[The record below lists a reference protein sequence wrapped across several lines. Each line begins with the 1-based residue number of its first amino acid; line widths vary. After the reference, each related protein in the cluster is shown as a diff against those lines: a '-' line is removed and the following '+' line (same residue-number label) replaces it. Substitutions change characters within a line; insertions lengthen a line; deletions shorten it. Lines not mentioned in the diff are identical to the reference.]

1 MKAELITIGDE
12 ILIGQIVN
20 TNAVFLAK
28 ALNKI
33 GIEVTQITSISD
45 ESTAIVEA
53 LEDSYER
60 AELVILTGGL
70 GPTKDDLTKHTLCT
84 YFNDTLVENKEILA
98 HIEEIFEKYVI
109 TPINNQNR
117 QQALLPSKAKILKNQ
132 HGTASGMW
140 FEREGQVIISLP
152 GVPFE
157 MKALMTHEV
166 LPALKAHFSRP
177 FIIHKTVM
185 TYGLGESAI
194 AERIE
199 DWENALPQDIKL
211 AYLPNLGRVR
221 LRLSGIGQEEA
232 ILEQRIDSELEKLL
246 PLIKDIFVGYE
257 DASSFEDQ
265 IQRQFIDQ
273 QQTLAV
279 AESCTGGEIAARL
292 TKIPG
297 ASAYF
302 KGGAVVYHTQSK
314 TEVLGVSKAL
324 IDKHSVVS
332 QEVAEAMAVKVRK
345 KFNTSVG
352 LATTGNAGPAKGDS
366 EAEIG
371 TVWIAIATENKVWS
385 EQFLFGKHRQRV
397 MGKAVNKALELV
409 YKEVLLNR

>member
-20 TNAVFLAK
+20 TNSVFLAK
-28 ALNKI
+28 VLNKI
-33 GIEVTQITSISD
+33 GIEIAQITSISD
-45 ESTAIVEA
+45 ERTAITKA
-53 LEDSYER
+53 LDASSER

-70 GPTKDDLTKHTLCT
+70 GPTKDDITKHTLCS
-84 YFNDTLVENKEILA
+84 YFDDTLVENKEILA
-98 HIEEIFEKYVI
+98 HIEEIFEKYVT
-109 TPINNQNR
+109 TPINDQNR

-140 FEREGQVIISLP
+140 FEKEGQVIISLP

-166 LPALKAHFSRP
+166 LPALKDHFSRP
-177 FIIHKTVM
+177 FIIHKTVL

-194 AERIE
+194 AQRIE

-221 LRLSGIGQEEA
+221 LRLSGKGEVEA
-232 ILEQRIDSELEKLL
+232 ELEQRIDSKIEKLL
-246 PLIKDIFVGYE
+246 PLIKDIFVG
-257 DASSFEDQ
+257 FEDTSPFEEQ
-265 IQRQFIDQ
+265 IQTQFIDQ

-314 TEVLGVSKAL
+314 SEVLGVSEK
-324 IDKHSVVS
+324 IIRKHTVVS
-332 QEVAEAMAVKVRK
+332 QEVAEAMAVQVRN
-345 KFNTSVG
+345 KFGASVG
-352 LATTGNAGPAKGDS
+352 LATTGNAGPSKGDS
-366 EAEIG
+366 DAEVG
-371 TVWIAIATENKVWS
+371 TVWIAIATKDRVLS

-397 MGKAVNKALELV
+397 VGKAVNKALEMV
-409 YKEVLLNR
+409 YKELI

>member
-20 TNAVFLAK
+20 TNSVFLAK
-28 ALNKI
+28 VLNKI
-33 GIEVTQITSISD
+33 GIEIAQITSISD
-45 ESTAIVEA
+45 ERTAITKA
-53 LEDSYER
+53 LDASSER

-70 GPTKDDLTKHTLCT
+70 GPTKDDITKHTLSS
-84 YFNDTLVENKEILA
+84 YFDDTLVENKEILA
-98 HIEEIFEKYVI
+98 HIEEIFEKYVN
-109 TPINNQNR
+109 TPINDQNR

-140 FEREGQVIISLP
+140 FEKERQVIISLP

-166 LPALKAHFSRP
+166 LPALKDHFSRP
-177 FIIHKTVM
+177 FIIHKTVL

-194 AERIE
+194 AQRIE

-221 LRLSGIGQEEA
+221 LRLSGKGEVEA
-232 ILEQRIDSELEKLL
+232 ELEQRIDSEIEKLL
-246 PLIKDIFVGYE
+246 PLIKDIFVG
-257 DASSFEDQ
+257 FEDTSPFEEQ
-265 IQRQFIDQ
+265 IQTQFIDQ

-314 TEVLGVSKAL
+314 SEVLGVSEE
-324 IDKHSVVS
+324 IIRKHTVVS
-332 QEVAEAMAVKVRK
+332 QEVAEAMAVQVRN
-345 KFNTSVG
+345 KFGTSVG
-352 LATTGNAGPAKGDS
+352 LATTGNAGPSKGDS
-366 EAEIG
+366 DAEVG
-371 TVWIAIATENKVWS
+371 TVWIAIATKDRVLS

-397 MGKAVNKALELV
+397 MGKAVNKALEMV

>member
-20 TNAVFLAK
+20 TNSVFLAK
-28 ALNKI
+28 VLNKI
-33 GIEVTQITSISD
+33 GIEIAQITSISD
-45 ESTAIVEA
+45 ERTAITKA
-53 LEDSYER
+53 LDASSER

-70 GPTKDDLTKHTLCT
+70 GPTKDDITKHALCS
-84 YFNDTLVENKEILA
+84 YFDDTLVENKEILA
-98 HIEEIFEKYVI
+98 HIEEIFEKYVT
-109 TPINNQNR
+109 TPINDQNR

-140 FEREGQVIISLP
+140 FEKEGQVIISLP

-166 LPALKAHFSRP
+166 LPALKDHFSRP
-177 FIIHKTVM
+177 FIIHKTVL

-194 AERIE
+194 AQRIE
-199 DWENALPQDIKL
+199 DWENTLPQDIKL

-221 LRLSGIGQEEA
+221 LRLSGKGEVEA
-232 ILEQRIDSELEKLL
+232 ELEQRIDSEIEKLL
-246 PLIKDIFVGYE
+246 PLIKDIFVG
-257 DASSFEDQ
+257 FEDTSPFEEQ
-265 IQRQFIDQ
+265 IQTQFIDQ

-314 TEVLGVSKAL
+314 SEVLGVSEEIIRKYT
-324 IDKHSVVS
+324 VVS
-332 QEVAEAMAVKVRK
+332 QEVAEAMAVQVRN
-345 KFNTSVG
+345 KFGASVG
-352 LATTGNAGPAKGDS
+352 LATTGNAGPSKGDS
-366 EAEIG
+366 DAEVG
-371 TVWIAIATENKVWS
+371 TVWIAIATKDRVLS

-397 MGKAVNKALELV
+397 VGKAVNKALEMV
-409 YKEVLLNR
+409 YKELI

>member
-20 TNAVFLAK
+20 TNSVFLAK
-28 ALNKI
+28 VLNKI
-33 GIEVTQITSISD
+33 GIEIAQITSISD
-45 ESTAIVEA
+45 ERTAITKA
-53 LEDSYER
+53 LDASSER

-70 GPTKDDLTKHTLCT
+70 GPTKDDITKHTLCS
-84 YFNDTLVENKEILA
+84 YFDDTLVENKEILA
-98 HIEEIFEKYVI
+98 HIEEIFEKYVT
-109 TPINNQNR
+109 TPINDQNR

-140 FEREGQVIISLP
+140 FEKERQVIISLP

-166 LPALKAHFSRP
+166 LPALKDHFSRP
-177 FIIHKTVM
+177 FIIHKTVL

-194 AERIE
+194 AQRIE

-221 LRLSGIGQEEA
+221 LRLSGKGEVEA
-232 ILEQRIDSELEKLL
+232 ELEQRIDSEIEKLL
-246 PLIKDIFVGYE
+246 PLIKDIFVG
-257 DASSFEDQ
+257 FEDTSPFEEQ
-265 IQRQFIDQ
+265 IQTQFIDQ

-314 TEVLGVSKAL
+314 SEVLGVSEK
-324 IDKHSVVS
+324 IIRKHTVVS
-332 QEVAEAMAVKVRK
+332 QEVAEAMAVQVRN
-345 KFNTSVG
+345 KFGASVG
-352 LATTGNAGPAKGDS
+352 LATTGNAGPSKGDS
-366 EAEIG
+366 DAEVG
-371 TVWIAIATENKVWS
+371 TVWIAIATKDRVLS

-397 MGKAVNKALELV
+397 VGKAVNKALEMV

>member
-20 TNAVFLAK
+20 TNSVFLAK
-28 ALNKI
+28 VLNKI
-33 GIEVTQITSISD
+33 GIEIAQITSISD
-45 ESTAIVEA
+45 ERTAITKA
-53 LEDSYER
+53 LDASSER

-70 GPTKDDLTKHTLCT
+70 GPTKDDITKHTLCS
-84 YFNDTLVENKEILA
+84 YFDDTLVENKEILA
-98 HIEEIFEKYVI
+98 HIEEIFEKYVT
-109 TPINNQNR
+109 TPINDQNR

-140 FEREGQVIISLP
+140 FEKERQVIISLP

-166 LPALKAHFSRP
+166 LPALKDHFSRP
-177 FIIHKTVM
+177 FIIHKTVL

-194 AERIE
+194 AQRIE

-221 LRLSGIGQEEA
+221 LRLSGKGEVEA
-232 ILEQRIDSELEKLL
+232 ELEQRIDSEIENLL
-246 PLIKDIFVGYE
+246 PLIKDIFVG
-257 DASSFEDQ
+257 FEDTSPFEEQ
-265 IQRQFIDQ
+265 IQTQFIDQ

-314 TEVLGVSKAL
+314 SEVLGVSEK
-324 IDKHSVVS
+324 IIRKHTVVS
-332 QEVAEAMAVKVRK
+332 QEVAEAMAVQVRN
-345 KFNTSVG
+345 KFGASVG
-352 LATTGNAGPAKGDS
+352 LATTGNAGPSKGDS
-366 EAEIG
+366 DAEVG
-371 TVWIAIATENKVWS
+371 TVWIAIATKERVLS
-385 EQFLFGKHRQRV
+385 EQFFFGKHRQRV
-397 MGKAVNKALELV
+397 VGKAVNKALEMV
-409 YKEVLLNR
+409 YKELI

>member
-20 TNAVFLAK
+20 TNSVFLAK
-28 ALNKI
+28 VLNKI
-33 GIEVTQITSISD
+33 GIEIAQITSISD
-45 ESTAIVEA
+45 ERTAITKA
-53 LEDSYER
+53 LDASSER

-70 GPTKDDLTKHTLCT
+70 GPTKDDITKHTLCS
-84 YFNDTLVENKEILA
+84 YFDDTLVENKEILA
-98 HIEEIFEKYVI
+98 HIEEIFEKYVT
-109 TPINNQNR
+109 TPINDQNR

-140 FEREGQVIISLP
+140 FEKERQVIISLP

-166 LPALKAHFSRP
+166 LPALKDHFSRP
-177 FIIHKTVM
+177 FIIHKTVL

-194 AERIE
+194 AQRIE

-221 LRLSGIGQEEA
+221 LRLSGKGEVEA
-232 ILEQRIDSELEKLL
+232 ELEQRIDSEIEKLL
-246 PLIKDIFVGYE
+246 PLIKDIFVG
-257 DASSFEDQ
+257 FEDTSPFEEQ
-265 IQRQFIDQ
+265 IQTQFIDQ

-302 KGGAVVYHTQSK
+302 KGGAVVYHMQSK
-314 TEVLGVSKAL
+314 SEVLGVSEE
-324 IDKHSVVS
+324 IIQKHTVVS
-332 QEVAEAMAVKVRK
+332 QEVAEAMAVQVRN
-345 KFNTSVG
+345 KFGASVG
-352 LATTGNAGPAKGDS
+352 LATTGNAGPSKGDS
-366 EAEIG
+366 DAEVG
-371 TVWIAIATENKVWS
+371 TVWIAIATKDRVLS

-397 MGKAVNKALELV
+397 VGKAVNKALEMV
-409 YKEVLLNR
+409 YKEVI

>member
-20 TNAVFLAK
+20 TNSVFLAK
-28 ALNKI
+28 VLNKI
-33 GIEVTQITSISD
+33 GIEIAQITSISD
-45 ESTAIVEA
+45 ERTAITKA
-53 LEDSYER
+53 LDASSER

-70 GPTKDDLTKHTLCT
+70 GPTKDDITKHTLCS

-98 HIEEIFEKYVI
+98 HIEEIFEKYVT
-109 TPINNQNR
+109 TPINDQNR

-140 FEREGQVIISLP
+140 FEKDGQVIISLP

-166 LPALKAHFSRP
+166 LPALKDHFSRP
-177 FIIHKTVM
+177 FIIHKTVL

-194 AERIE
+194 AQRIE

-221 LRLSGIGQEEA
+221 LRLSGKGEVEA
-232 ILEQRIDSELEKLL
+232 ELEQRIDSEIEKLL
-246 PLIKDIFVGYE
+246 PLIKDIFVG
-257 DASSFEDQ
+257 FEDTSPFEEQ
-265 IQRQFIDQ
+265 IQTQFIDQ

-314 TEVLGVSKAL
+314 SEVLGVSEE
-324 IDKHSVVS
+324 IIRKHTVVS
-332 QEVAEAMAVKVRK
+332 QEVAEAMAVQVRN
-345 KFNTSVG
+345 KFGTSVG
-352 LATTGNAGPAKGDS
+352 LATTGNAGPSKGDS
-366 EAEIG
+366 DAEVG
-371 TVWIAIATENKVWS
+371 TVWIAIATKDRVLS

-397 MGKAVNKALELV
+397 VGKAVNKALEMV
-409 YKEVLLNR
+409 YKELI

>member
-20 TNAVFLAK
+20 TNSVFLAK
-28 ALNKI
+28 VLNKI
-33 GIEVTQITSISD
+33 GIEIAQITSISD
-45 ESTAIVEA
+45 ERTAITKA
-53 LEDSYER
+53 LDASSER

-70 GPTKDDLTKHTLCT
+70 GPTKDDITKHILCS
-84 YFNDTLVENKEILA
+84 YFDDTLVENKEILA
-98 HIEEIFEKYVI
+98 HIEEIFEKYVT
-109 TPINNQNR
+109 TPINDQNR

-140 FEREGQVIISLP
+140 FEKERQIIISLP

-166 LPALKAHFSRP
+166 LPALKDHFSRP
-177 FIIHKTVM
+177 FIIHKTVL

-194 AERIE
+194 AQRIE

-221 LRLSGIGQEEA
+221 LRLSGKGEVEA
-232 ILEQRIDSELEKLL
+232 ELEQRIDSEIEKLL
-246 PLIKDIFVGYE
+246 PLIKDIFVG
-257 DASSFEDQ
+257 FEDTSPFEEQ
-265 IQRQFIDQ
+265 IQTQFIDQ

-314 TEVLGVSKAL
+314 SEVLGVSEE
-324 IDKHSVVS
+324 IIRKHTVVS
-332 QEVAEAMAVKVRK
+332 QEVAEAMAVQVRN
-345 KFNTSVG
+345 KFGASVG
-352 LATTGNAGPAKGDS
+352 LATTGNAGPSKGDS
-366 EAEIG
+366 DAEVG
-371 TVWIAIATENKVWS
+371 TVWIAIATKERVLS

-397 MGKAVNKALELV
+397 VGKAVNKALEMV
-409 YKEVLLNR
+409 YKELI

>member
-20 TNAVFLAK
+20 TNSVFLAK
-28 ALNKI
+28 VLNKI
-33 GIEVTQITSISD
+33 GIEIAQITSISD
-45 ESTAIVEA
+45 ERSAITKA
-53 LEDSYER
+53 LDASSER

-70 GPTKDDLTKHTLCT
+70 GPTKDDVTKHTLCS
-84 YFNDTLVENKEILA
+84 YFDDTLVENKEILS
-98 HIEEIFEKYVI
+98 HIEEIFEKYVT
-109 TPINNQNR
+109 TPINDQNR

-140 FEREGQVIISLP
+140 FEKEGQVIISLP

-166 LPALKAHFSRP
+166 LPALKDHFSRP
-177 FIIHKTVM
+177 FIIHKTVL

-194 AERIE
+194 AQRIE
-199 DWENALPQDIKL
+199 DWENALPRDIKL

-221 LRLSGIGQEEA
+221 LRLSGKGEVEA
-232 ILEQRIDSELEKLL
+232 ELEQRIDSEIEKLL
-246 PLIKDIFVGYE
+246 PLIKDIFVGFE
-257 DASSFEDQ
+257 DTSSFEEQ
-265 IQRQFIDQ
+265 IQTQFIDQ

-314 TEVLGVSKAL
+314 SEVLGVSEAL
-324 IDKHSVVS
+324 IQKHSVVS
-332 QEVAEAMAVKVRK
+332 QEVAEAMAVQVRK
-345 KFNTSVG
+345 KFGASVG
-352 LATTGNAGPAKGDS
+352 LATTGNAGPSKGDS
-366 EAEIG
+366 DAEVG
-371 TVWIAIATENKVWS
+371 TVWIAIATKDRVLS

-397 MGKAVNKALELV
+397 VGKAVNKALEMV
-409 YKEVLLNR
+409 YKELI

>member
-20 TNAVFLAK
+20 TNSVFLAK
-28 ALNKI
+28 VLNKI
-33 GIEVTQITSISD
+33 GIEIAQITSISD
-45 ESTAIVEA
+45 ERTAITKA
-53 LEDSYER
+53 LDASSER

-70 GPTKDDLTKHTLCT
+70 GPTKDDITKHTLCS
-84 YFNDTLVENKEILA
+84 YFDDTLVENKEILA
-98 HIEEIFEKYVI
+98 HIEEIFEKYVT
-109 TPINNQNR
+109 TPINDQNR

-140 FEREGQVIISLP
+140 FEKEGQVIISLP

-166 LPALKAHFSRP
+166 LPALKDHFSRP
-177 FIIHKTVM
+177 FIIHKTVL

-194 AERIE
+194 AQRIE

-221 LRLSGIGQEEA
+221 LRLSGKGEVEA
-232 ILEQRIDSELEKLL
+232 ELEQRIDSEIEKLL
-246 PLIKDIFVGYE
+246 PLIKDIFVG
-257 DASSFEDQ
+257 FEDTSPFEEQ
-265 IQRQFIDQ
+265 IQTQFIDQ

-314 TEVLGVSKAL
+314 SEVLGVSEE
-324 IDKHSVVS
+324 IIRKHTVVS
-332 QEVAEAMAVKVRK
+332 QEVAEAMAVQVRN
-345 KFNTSVG
+345 KFGASVG
-352 LATTGNAGPAKGDS
+352 LATTGNAGPSKGDS
-366 EAEIG
+366 DAEVG
-371 TVWIAIATENKVWS
+371 TVWIAIATKERVLS

-397 MGKAVNKALELV
+397 VGKAVNKALEMV
-409 YKEVLLNR
+409 YKELI

>member
-20 TNAVFLAK
+20 TNSVFLAK
-28 ALNKI
+28 VLNKI
-33 GIEVTQITSISD
+33 GIEIAQITSISD
-45 ESTAIVEA
+45 ERTAITKA
-53 LEDSYER
+53 LDASSER

-70 GPTKDDLTKHTLCT
+70 GPTKDDITKHTLCS
-84 YFNDTLVENKEILA
+84 YFDDTLVENKEILA
-98 HIEEIFEKYVI
+98 HIEEIFEKYVT
-109 TPINNQNR
+109 TPINDQNR

-140 FEREGQVIISLP
+140 FEKEGQVIISLP

-166 LPALKAHFSRP
+166 LPALKDHFSRP
-177 FIIHKTVM
+177 FIIHKTVL

-194 AERIE
+194 AQRIE

-221 LRLSGIGQEEA
+221 LRLSGKGEVEA
-232 ILEQRIDSELEKLL
+232 ELEQRIDFEIEKLL
-246 PLIKDIFVGYE
+246 PLIKDIFVG
-257 DASSFEDQ
+257 FEDTSPFEEQ
-265 IQRQFIDQ
+265 IQTQFIDQ

-314 TEVLGVSKAL
+314 SEVLGVSEE
-324 IDKHSVVS
+324 IIRKHTVVS
-332 QEVAEAMAVKVRK
+332 QEVAEAMAVQVRN
-345 KFNTSVG
+345 KFGASVG
-352 LATTGNAGPAKGDS
+352 LATTGNAGPSKGDS
-366 EAEIG
+366 DAEVG
-371 TVWIAIATENKVWS
+371 TVWIAIATKDRVLS

-397 MGKAVNKALELV
+397 VGKAVNKALEMV
-409 YKEVLLNR
+409 YKELI